1 MYRIYVVFKCFEG
14 KREEYLN
21 RLKNGGYIDMV
32 RKEEGCVRYD
42 YYLSDKDS
50 NELLLIEE
58 WETQAHQIAHIET
71 PHMAEVRELATDYV
85 ADKKL
90 GEFTFVE

>member
-21 RLKNGGYIDMV
+21 ALKTKGYIDMV

-58 WETQAHQIAHIET
+58 WETQAHQVAHIDT
-71 PHMAEVRELATDYV
+71 PHMAEVRLLAADYV
-85 ADKKL
+85 ESKFL
-90 GEFTFVE
+90 GEFTLV